1 VNASRTFGATVVAG
15 LLASVVNTAA
25 AHADVFTIAAQLDGG
40 GEFGKGIGGDQKAT
54 AFHAT
59 APHGTYGLKLNAEV
73 LFIDMWLA
81 HHQFTNGSRLATWS
95 EVGVGMD
102 TELPL
107 GDSKKGLGG
116 YLALGVGATF
126 GVGTGQQ
133 VQLPLDNGELSDKG
147 FALVAT
153 MGMGSHITKLI
164 DLGVEVPVTA
174 GYYFKSGAGAAANNL
189 STHYQAMNVQALLFL
204 RLRIGSK

>member
-1 VNASRTFGATVVAG
+1 MFVVAVAAG
-15 LLASVVNTAA
+15 LLASVTNSSA

-40 GEFGKGIGGDQKAT
+40 GMFGKGIGGDQKAT

-59 APHGTYGLKLNAEV
+59 APRGTYGLKLNAEV

-81 HHQFTNGSRLATWS
+81 HHQFTDASRLATWS
-95 EVGVGMD
+95 ELGIGMD

-107 GDSKKGLGG
+107 GDSKHGGGG

-133 VQLPLDNGELSDKG
+133 VQPRIDANMVTSLPPTYS
-147 FALVAT
+147 
-153 MGMGSHITKLI
+153 S
-164 DLGVEVPVTA
+164 TA
-174 GYYFKSGAGAAANNL
+174 RYTNERNN
-189 STHYQAMNVQALLFL
+189 SISVCSSAM
-204 RLRIGSK
+204 RKCTT